1 MFQISEKS
9 ILKVQ
14 GYNKSIVPHVNNA
27 ESGNL
32 IDIKRRKG
40 KGHAILTWEHHKRHN
55 DNENSILYVL
65 FSWNKHYIIPV
76 VQHLQ

>member
-40 KGHAILTWEHHKRHN
+40 KGHAILT
-55 DNENSILYVL
+55 
-65 FSWNKHYIIPV
+65 
-76 VQHLQ
+76 